1 MRLEIIIITIPVV
14 LMLMLVMMI
23 GGDACGCECYDGDN
37 ADAASGLGLHHRIGD
52 ATHTVQ
58 THRASFGKAHPC
70 VHPGR
75 EMPGGC
81 NLVRCFRP
89 LIEPKTT
96 QYFARLGRRSFRKL
110 PAPSCPLLDRP
121 RSRVRLGFQSS

>member
-52 ATHTVQ
+52 ATHRTDSPRELWESSSVHSPRPGNARWLQFGALLQ
-58 THRASFGKAHPC
+58 TF
-70 VHPGR
+70 
-75 EMPGGC
+75 
-81 NLVRCFRP
+81 N
-89 LIEPKTT
+89 
-96 QYFARLGRRSFRKL
+96 
-110 PAPSCPLLDRP
+110 
-121 RSRVRLGFQSS
+121 